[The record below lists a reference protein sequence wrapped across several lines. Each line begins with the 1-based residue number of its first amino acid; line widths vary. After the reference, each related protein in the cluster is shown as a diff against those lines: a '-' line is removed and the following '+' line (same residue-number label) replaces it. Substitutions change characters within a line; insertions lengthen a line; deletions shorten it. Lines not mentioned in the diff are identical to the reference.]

1 MDVDARLAALDAR
14 VRRLEDH
21 EKIREVLAAYGF
33 AADLGRS
40 DAWVDLWTGD
50 GIYDLDAGAHG
61 GRDQLQ
67 DLIAAPTGYH
77 KSIENRSQH
86 IAVNPHIH
94 VEGDTAVVEAY
105 RMLVVKQDGAE
116 ARIAAGAYTRFEL
129 VRRDGTWKIQRQTR
143 RLTGGEEWGGRLL
156 RDYLSAS

>member
-1 MDVDARLAALDAR
+1 MDVDARFAALDAR

-21 EKIREVLAAYGF
+21 ERIREALAAYGF
-33 AADLGRS
+33 AADLGRT
-40 DAWVDLWTGD
+40 DAWVDLWTED
-50 GIYDLDAGAHG
+50 GIYDLDTGAHG

-67 DLIAAPTGYH
+67 DLIAAPANYH

-86 IAVNPHIH
+86 IAVNPL
-94 VEGDTAVVEAY
+94 VRVDGDMAVVEAY
-105 RMLVVKQDGAE
+105 RMLVVKQDGE

-129 VRRDGTWKIQRQTR
+129 VRQGGAWKIRRQTR

-156 RDYLSAS
+156 RDYLAAG